1 MSKWLNALKREIEK
15 EGASKLVEWIALT
28 HQPAMFLY
36 SDGSVIFA
44 SSEPSP
50 RRRDYI
56 RKIDLSNYQE
66 WINDAFEDW
75 KASPENEGMSDDD
88 LWNAYL
94 ETWTDDFLLNDL
106 LDMLE

>member
-44 SSEPSP
+44 SREPSLP
-50 RRRDYI
+50 
-56 RKIDLSNYQE
+56 S
-66 WINDAFEDW
+66 
-75 KASPENEGMSDDD
+75 
-88 LWNAYL
+88 
-94 ETWTDDFLLNDL
+94 
-106 LDMLE
+106 